1 MEKNWMQTIKHWG
14 FRIRLLWI
22 WLKATLR
29 ASEGEE
35 PTVTHPVHP
44 HVCPVA
50 LWIQTIAKNSANKE
64 EETLT
69 LSQKCRQL
77 HFLLR
82 CNNKQFKYF
91 LKIHISIITICPKRS
106 FICWWHT
113 YLQHILEC
121 VSYLVGIWK
130 KWCIF
135 IFREGRLKSMHY
147 ILNILNVFSFF
158 QLMKELV
165 CVKWD

>member
-1 MEKNWMQTIKHWG
+1 MDADNQ
-14 FRIRLLWI
+14 
-22 WLKATLR
+22 TLR
-29 ASEGEE
+29 LQDLPALNLTKGHTEGIRGGGTNCYSSCP
-35 PTVTHPVHP
+35 PT

-77 HFLLR
+77 HFLLC

-91 LKIHISIITICPKRS
+91 LKIHISISTICPKKS

-130 KWCIF
+130 KWCIL
-135 IFREGRLKSMHY
+135 IFQGGRLKSMHY
-147 ILNILNVFSFF
+147 ILNILNMFSFF